1 MHGVI
6 PLFPHWDSPNGTP
19 RLPGGAAGIA
29 LAFGAGAWAPKMGEW
44 SKEKANHPL

>member
-29 LAFGAGAWAPKMGEW
+29 LAFGAGAWAPKMGE
-44 SKEKANHPL
+44 